1 MTDLLHL
8 AQDTLSRARYTVEP
22 TQFGSRPALVF
33 EDDTYLGFVVAYPD
47 AATLLD
53 SRHLDEQEFLLRYT
67 PDLRA
72 ARDKAWNTYFVWLA
86 RDVPSREEA
95 AELDLLEED
104 LAGARKIAVAGLETS
119 DDVDSALVNLYRLQT
134 PPRLGR
140 VDIPAEIASRTPELD
155 SHAVAAF
162 LSDATTPEQVVNVL
176 QNLSS

>member
-8 AQDTLSRARYTVEP
+8 AQDTLARAGYTVEP
-22 TQFGSRPALVF
+22 TPFGDRSALVF

-47 AATLLD
+47 AASLLRT
-53 SRHLDEQEFLLRYT
+53 RHLDEREFLARYT

-86 RDVPSREEA
+86 REEPSLDEA

-104 LAGARKIAVAGLETS
+104 LAGARKIAAAGLQTA
-119 DDVDSALVNLYRLQT
+119 DDVDAALVNLYRLQA

-140 VDIPAEIASRTPELD
+140 VDIPAEIAARVPELD
-155 SHAVAAF
+155 RHAVEAF
-162 LSDATTPEQVVNVL
+162 LSDAPAEQVVSVL
-176 QNLSS
+176 QHLPS